1 MHTLA
6 ICTYVMCFT
15 HSAPMESVLKSVSF
29 DLARHHV
36 CFVPESLNLLRLIAV
51 AAAHIPIDPYIIIPP
66 SCPCMFVN
74 ENELSENTE
83 KIVVVKWF
91 LKKRA
96 AAAAAPTISTNYH
109 S

>member
-1 MHTLA
+1 MH
-6 ICTYVMCFT
+6 VMCFT
-15 HSAPMESVLKSVSF
+15 HSAPMESVLKSFSF

-36 CFVPESLNLLRLIAV
+36 CFVPELLNLLRLIAV
-51 AAAHIPIDPYIIIPP
+51 AAAHIPIDPYIIIP

-91 LKKRA
+91 LKKREAA